1 MLIRLCGRA
10 SLGPKVKPINL
21 ADHCPQVGQKCTI
34 SSWSSVTSPQE
45 NFPDTL
51 SCAEVKIIPQKQ
63 CEDAYPGQVTDSMV
77 CANESSGTDTC
88 QGDSR
93 VSLVCGGVLQGI
105 TSWGSDLY
113 GRPERSGVYT
123 NICHYLDWI
132 KTMGRKG

>member
-1 MLIRLCGRA
+1 VGHPTPAAVWVWMLPLLLLESRA
-10 SLGPKVKPINL
+10 
-21 ADHCPQVGQKCTI
+21 
-34 SSWSSVTSPQE
+34 E

-77 CANESSGTDTC
+77 CANESSGADTR

-93 VSLVCGGVLQGI
+93 VSLVCGGILQGI